1 MNLRKDHS
9 HASNSITV
17 NNPCE
22 FVGEGGDRIEPL
34 MQKLVG
40 GGSGREA
47 LSAHC
52 DSLSRLSGTITIVSL
67 HKDLDPTFFLKW
79 ISTLFTYNFQ
89 RRMSRLE
96 QR

>member
-17 NNPCE
+17 NNSSE
-22 FVGEGGDRIEPL
+22 FVGGGRDRIETL
-34 MQKLVG
+34 MQELVG

-52 DSLSRLSGTITIVSL
+52 DSLSWLPVPVVAVSL
-67 HKDLDPTFFLKW
+67 NKDLDAT
-79 ISTLFTYNFQ
+79 SY
-89 RRMSRLE
+89 
-96 QR
+96 